1 MIHYKQRDMF
11 YKWLIQIVVCVH
23 WFNPFVY
30 LLEKEVNKS
39 CELSCDEKVIS
50 ILDDKARREYGDTL
64 ISSLQSN
71 NLYKSS
77 LASVTLTEGA
87 EQLKERLGA
96 IMKFKKKSN
105 GIIAITAIFSV
116 FVCVCFFVTGAYAA
130 SSATNDNLALKD
142 NEKLDEVS
150 IKTESDRSITESEA
164 VETVD
169 AEDAVIMNT
178 ATVKGVTWY
187 LVESEAHL
195 RAIGTGQYGLDKN
208 YMQNADI
215 TMSKT
220 EWAPIGTESNP
231 FTGQYNGN
239 GCEIKGLTMTSPDVK
254 IIGFF
259 GFAENAQLYNI
270 TLRDLDIETA
280 GGQGKSVGAV
290 CARATDCN
298 IHSNEVY
305 SIYD

>member
-1 MIHYKQRDMF
+1 M
-11 YKWLIQIVVCVH
+11 
-23 WFNPFVY
+23 
-30 LLEKEVNKS
+30 
-39 CELSCDEKVIS
+39 
-50 ILDDKARREYGDTL
+50 
-64 ISSLQSN
+64 
-71 NLYKSS
+71 
-77 LASVTLTEGA
+77 
-87 EQLKERLGA
+87 
-96 IMKFKKKSN
+96 
-105 GIIAITAIFSV
+105 IIAKMLTALTLCAFMSV
-116 FVCVCFFVTGAYAA
+116 SAGVEAMPADTAGTEAETAEAA
-130 SSATNDNLALKD
+130 
-142 NEKLDEVS
+142 
-150 IKTESDRSITESEA
+150 A
-164 VETVD
+164 V
-169 AEDAVIMNT
+169 MNT

-220 EWAPIGTESNP
+220 EWVPIGTKRNP

-239 GCEIKGLTMTSPDVK
+239 GYKIKGLTMTSPAVK

-259 GFAENAQLYNI
+259 GFARNAQLCNI

-280 GGQGKSVGAV
+280 GGQGMSVGAI

>member
-1 MIHYKQRDMF
+1 MG
-11 YKWLIQIVVCVH
+11 IVKM
-23 WFNPFVY
+23 
-30 LLEKEVNKS
+30 LT
-39 CELSCDEKVIS
+39 
-50 ILDDKARREYGDTL
+50 A
-64 ISSLQSN
+64 
-71 NLYKSS
+71 
-77 LASVTLTEGA
+77 LALCAS
-87 EQLKERLGA
+87 
-96 IMKFKKKSN
+96 M
-105 GIIAITAIFSV
+105 
-116 FVCVCFFVTGAYAA
+116 FVTAGVGAMSAGTAEAA
-130 SSATNDNLALKD
+130 
-142 NEKLDEVS
+142 EIE
-150 IKTESDRSITESEA
+150 
-164 VETVD
+164 VET
-169 AEDAVIMNT
+169 AETEAAVVMNT

-215 TMSKT
+215 TMSTT
-220 EWAPIGTESNP
+220 EWVPIGTESNP

-239 GCEIKGLTMTSPDVK
+239 GCEIRGLTITSPTVK

-259 GFAENAQLYNI
+259 GFAGNAQLYNI

-280 GGQGKSVGAV
+280 GGQGKSVGAI

>member
-1 MIHYKQRDMF
+1 
-11 YKWLIQIVVCVH
+11 
-23 WFNPFVY
+23 NPFVY

-50 ILDDKARREYGDTL
+50 ILDDNARREYGDTL
-64 ISSLQSN
+64 ISFLQSN
-71 NLYKSS
+71 NPYKSS
-77 LASVTLTEGA
+77 LASVTMTEGA

-96 IMKFKKKSN
+96 IMKFKKQSN
-105 GIIAITAIFSV
+105 GMIAITAIFSV

-130 SSATNDNLALKD
+130 SSAANDNLALKD
-142 NEKLDEVS
+142 NEKMNEVS
-150 IKTESDRSITESEA
+150 IKAKSDRSITESEA
-164 VETVD
+164 VKT
-169 AEDAVIMNT
+169 AEDAVIMKT

-220 EWAPIGTESNP
+220 EWVPIGTKSNP

-239 GCEIKGLTMTSPDVK
+239 GYKIKGLTMASPTVK

-259 GFAENAQLYNI
+259 GFARNAQLCNI
-270 TLRDLDIETA
+270 TLRGLDIETA
-280 GGQGKSVGAV
+280 GGQGKSVGAI

-298 IHSNEVY
+298 IHSNKVY